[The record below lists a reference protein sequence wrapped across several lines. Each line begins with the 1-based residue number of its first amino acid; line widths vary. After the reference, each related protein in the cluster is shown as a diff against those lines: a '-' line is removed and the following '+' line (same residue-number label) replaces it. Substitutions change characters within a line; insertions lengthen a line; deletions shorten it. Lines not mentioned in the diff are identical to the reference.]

1 MALTVRRSFLL
12 ARRGARL
19 DQSLPRG
26 WRCACWVALV
36 TCLVALGACTAA
48 PQKATVVAPSAPLA
62 PAPPL
67 TTPGLFLYEV
77 RGPHGTAHLLG
88 TIHVGFGFDE
98 VLTADARRRFDAA
111 TRVMTEADISGA
123 DPERLLQ
130 AAMLPPERSL
140 RSVVGEATWKKLLAR
155 IDAQIPA
162 PVLDRLEPWLPTV
175 MLGLEDLGH
184 ALEELK
190 PGAEP
195 RMMDVELMKEANQR
209 GKQVTYFETV
219 EEQIGVFDGISLEE
233 QVRELTRTLEAAGS
247 EQARA
252 LLSGF
257 SSGDEVALAAALFD
271 EKEIA
276 SAPGFY
282 DRVLFARNERWLP
295 VIEKE
300 TARGGAFIAVG
311 AGHLLGDK
319 GIVAELRRRGY
330 AVTRVGAPD

>member
-1 MALTVRRSFLL
+1 MVLSVRLRASVLRALLLTLL
-12 ARRGARL
+12 A
-19 DQSLPRG
+19 S
-26 WRCACWVALV
+26 CSS
-36 TCLVALGACTAA
+36 A
-48 PQKATVVAPSAPLA
+48 PPKPPVVPSASAQLAARTVTSPLA
-62 PAPPL
+62 RPRARFD
-67 TTPGLFLYEV
+67 TPGLFLYEV
-77 RGPHGTAHLLG
+77 RGKQGTTHLLG
-88 TIHVGFGFDE
+88 TIHIGFGFDE
-98 VLTADARRRFDAA
+98 VLTLDARRRFDAS
-111 TRVMTEADISGA
+111 TRVMTEADISSS

-162 PVLDRLEPWLPTV
+162 PLLDRLEPWLPTV

-184 ALEELK
+184 ALEELR

-209 GKQVTYFETV
+209 GKEVSYFETV
-219 EEQIGVFDGISLEE
+219 EEQIAVFDSISLDE
-233 QVRELTRTLEAAGS
+233 QVRELARSLEAAGS

-257 SSGDEVALAAALFD
+257 SSGDEAALCAALFD
-271 EKEIA
+271 EQELA

-282 DRVLFARNERWLP
+282 DRVLFARNAAWLP

-311 AGHLLGDK
+311 AGHLLGER

-330 AVTRVGAPD
+330 AVSRVGQ

>member
-1 MALTVRRSFLL
+1 MVLTIRLRKSLLRAL
-12 ARRGARL
+12 
-19 DQSLPRG
+19 
-26 WRCACWVALV
+26 WVALG
-36 TCLVALGACTAA
+36 TCLVTLGACATAPTKA
-48 PQKATVVAPSAPLA
+48 PVLA
-62 PAPPL
+62 PAATTLPAESL
-67 TTPGLFLYEV
+67 RTPGLFLYEV
-77 RGPHGTAHLLG
+77 RGAQGTAHLLG
-88 TIHVGFGFDE
+88 TIHIGFGFDE

-111 TRVMTEADISGA
+111 THVMTEADISGA

-140 RSVVGEATWKKLLAR
+140 RSVVGETTWKKLLAR

-209 GKQVTYFETV
+209 GKEVTYFETV
-219 EEQIGVFDGISLEE
+219 EEQIGVFDSISLEE

-252 LLSGF
+252 LLAGF
-257 SSGDEVALAAALFD
+257 SSGDEAALSAALFD
-271 EKEIA
+271 ENEIA

-282 DRVLFARNERWLP
+282 DRVLFARNAAWLP

-300 TARGGAFIAVG
+300 TTRGGAFIAVG
-311 AGHLLGDK
+311 AGHLLGEK

-330 AVTRVGAPD
+330 VVTRVGARD

>member
-1 MALTVRRSFLL
+1 MVLSVRLRASVLRALLL
-12 ARRGARL
+12 TLA
-19 DQSLPRG
+19 
-26 WRCACWVALV
+26 ACSS
-36 TCLVALGACTAA
+36 A
-48 PQKATVVAPSAPLA
+48 PPKPPVVAPSTATE
-62 PAPPL
+62 PARAAV
-67 TTPGLFLYEV
+67 TPGLFLYEV
-77 RGPHGTAHLLG
+77 RGKQGSAHLLG
-88 TIHVGFGFDE
+88 TIHIGFGFDE
-98 VLTADARRRFDAA
+98 VLTLDARRRFDAS
-111 TRVMTEADISGA
+111 THVMTEADIRGA

-140 RSVVGEATWKKLLAR
+140 RSVVGEPTWKKLLAR

-162 PVLDRLEPWLPTV
+162 PLLDRLEPWLPTV

-209 GKQVTYFETV
+209 GKEVTYFETV
-219 EEQIGVFDGISLEE
+219 EEQLGVFDSISLDE
-233 QVRELTRTLEAAGS
+233 QVRELTRSLEAAGS

-257 SSGDEVALAAALFD
+257 SSGDEAALSAALFD
-271 EKEIA
+271 EKELA
-276 SAPGFY
+276 SSPGFY
-282 DRVLFARNERWLP
+282 DRVLFARNAAWLP

-300 TARGGAFIAVG
+300 TARGGCFIAVG
-311 AGHLLGDK
+311 AGHLLGER

-330 AVTRVGAPD
+330 QVSRVGQ